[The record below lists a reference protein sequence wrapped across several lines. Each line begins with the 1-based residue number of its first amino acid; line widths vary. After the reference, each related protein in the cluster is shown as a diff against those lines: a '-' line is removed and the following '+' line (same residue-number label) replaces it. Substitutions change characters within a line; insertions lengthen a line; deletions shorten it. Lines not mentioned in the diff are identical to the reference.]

1 MLVHCHDRSTKAR
14 ATGLHR
20 GDFLAVRR
28 CAPDVSLH
36 AMQETIDVLRFFDGR
51 SASWAFVGTLL
62 RESRSMTAT
71 THLTMD
77 EPRRRIGVVATQIV
91 PGLQRLLDPLECIF
105 PVSFEKVRL
114 ADLNGL
120 DAALVLDPV
129 CLPDTPADIPRLVL
143 PPCGQTR
150 VEDTVVSFAQDIR
163 IRRPLRGRAIRE
175 DAAAAKLPLLPSRPE
190 LVFAAIG
197 RKPVWWQASEAQEDL
212 CVSAYPL
219 PQLTE
224 GDALRDYLRPGCFM
238 GLLPLLHFLDHVVSG
253 QNWEPPPLRASFV
266 IDDPNL
272 HWPSYGYLDYPEM
285 VAHADRHGYH
295 AGLAMVP
302 LDGWLA
308 NHRAASL
315 LKRNPSALSLLMHGN
330 DHRSGEL
337 GHLAD
342 DRAAEAVVAQALRR
356 TIAFERRSGVP
367 VQRVMVP
374 PHEVCSKSALRA
386 MFRLGLDGACIG
398 RRYPWRG
405 RLTSFAD
412 ASSLAKWRPADAWPL
427 AKWHPTDMVAGGLPI
442 IPRYRID
449 QPWED
454 LVFRALLHQ
463 PLILFGHHG
472 DFAQGLEVLAEAAD
486 YVNGLGEVQWGSVGW
501 IARQSFLTKRSGE
514 ALVVQMHSR
523 RVTVEIPEDVTV
535 LEVGTPSL
543 SDGEPA
549 RHLAYGA
556 DRASMVRDGY
566 GWTSGSLQVVPGT
579 RLNLTL
585 APDRSLDPAL
595 VDARRVT
602 PWPLVRR
609 ALAEG
614 RDRIQPLSRRV
625 PVR

>member
-1 MLVHCHDRSTKAR
+1 
-14 ATGLHR
+14 
-20 GDFLAVRR
+20 
-28 CAPDVSLH
+28 
-36 AMQETIDVLRFFDGR
+36 
-51 SASWAFVGTLL
+51 
-62 RESRSMTAT
+62 
-71 THLTMD
+71 
-77 EPRRRIGVVATQIV
+77 
-91 PGLQRLLDPLECIF
+91 
-105 PVSFEKVRL
+105 
-114 ADLNGL
+114 
-120 DAALVLDPV
+120 
-129 CLPDTPADIPRLVL
+129 
-143 PPCGQTR
+143 
-150 VEDTVVSFAQDIR
+150 
-163 IRRPLRGRAIRE
+163 
-175 DAAAAKLPLLPSRPE
+175 
-190 LVFAAIG
+190 
-197 RKPVWWQASEAQEDL
+197 
-212 CVSAYPL
+212 
-219 PQLTE
+219 
-224 GDALRDYLRPGCFM
+224 M
-238 GLLPLLHFLDHVVSG
+238 GLLPLLHFLDRVVSG

-285 VAHADRHGYH
+285 VAHADRHGYLV
-295 AGLAMVP
+295 GLAMVP

-308 NHRAASL
+308 NRRAASL
-315 LKRNPSALSLLMHGN
+315 VKRNPSALSLLMHGN

-337 GHLAD
+337 VRLAG
-342 DRAAEAVVAQALRR
+342 DRAANAVIAQALRR
-356 TIAFERRSGVP
+356 TASFERRSGVP

-374 PHEVCSKSALRA
+374 PHEVCSKRALRA

-523 RVTVEIPEDVTV
+523 RVTVEIPKMSRSWRW
-535 LEVGTPSL
+535 G
-543 SDGEPA
+543 
-549 RHLAYGA
+549 R
-556 DRASMVRDGY
+556 RASPTENRRDISHMAPTAPSMVRDGY
-566 GWTSGSLQVVPGT
+566 GWTPGSLQVVPGT

-609 ALAEG
+609 ALVEG
-614 RDRIQPLSRRV
+614 RDRIQPLSRRI
-625 PVR
+625 PIR

>member
-1 MLVHCHDRSTKAR
+1 
-14 ATGLHR
+14 
-20 GDFLAVRR
+20 
-28 CAPDVSLH
+28 
-36 AMQETIDVLRFFDGR
+36 
-51 SASWAFVGTLL
+51 
-62 RESRSMTAT
+62 MTAT
-71 THLTMD
+71 TDLAID
-77 EPRRRIGVVATQIV
+77 EPRKRIGMIATQAA
-91 PGLQRLLDPLECIF
+91 PCLQRLLAPLESVF
-105 PVSFEKVRL
+105 PVRFEDAPVD
-114 ADLNGL
+114 DLNGV
-120 DAALVLDPV
+120 DAALVLDPA
-129 CLPDTPADIPRLVL
+129 CLPDTPGGIPRLVV
-143 PPCGQTR
+143 PACRERRG
-150 VEDTVVSFAQDIR
+150 EGAVVTLADDVRLQ
-163 IRRPLRGRAIRE
+163 RPLRGRAIPE
-175 DAAAAKLPLLPSRPE
+175 DAAAAELPLAPPRPE
-190 LVFAAIG
+190 SVLAASG
-197 RKPVWWQASEAQEDL
+197 RRPVWWQASEAHDYL
-212 CVSAYPL
+212 CISAYPL
-219 PQLTE
+219 PQTTAGE
-224 GDALRDYLRPGCFM
+224 ALRDHLKPGRFM
-238 GLLPLLHFLDHVVSG
+238 GLLPLLHFLDRVVSG

-295 AGLAMVP
+295 VGLAMVP

-308 NHRAASL
+308 NRRAASL
-315 LKRNPSALSLLMHGN
+315 VKRNPSVLSLLMHGN

-337 GHLAD
+337 VRLAG
-342 DRAAEAVVAQALRR
+342 DRAANAVIAQALRR
-356 TIAFERRSGVP
+356 TASFERRSGVP

-412 ASSLAKWRPADAWPL
+412 ASSLAKWRPADALPL

-472 DFAQGLEVLAEAAD
+472 DFTQGLEVLAEAAD

-556 DRASMVRDGY
+556 DRASMVRDNY
-566 GWTSGSLQVVPGT
+566 GWTSGSLHVVPGT

-614 RDRIQPLSRRV
+614 RDRIQPLSRRI
-625 PVR
+625 PAR